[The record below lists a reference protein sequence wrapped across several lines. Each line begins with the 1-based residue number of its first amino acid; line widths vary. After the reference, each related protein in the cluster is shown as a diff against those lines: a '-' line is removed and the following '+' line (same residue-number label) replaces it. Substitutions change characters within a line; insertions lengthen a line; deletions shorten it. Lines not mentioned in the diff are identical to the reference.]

1 MPRAFAALSIPV
13 AEVERY
19 GDVDRDGLLFEEVEV
34 HVHQHH
40 GPAFRVFRGKHAL
53 QRRGIGKAFD
63 LFTLVK
69 GFNGVLYVGQ
79 RLVERFAS
87 REDAGKIRHGHA
99 VVRTSVLMDDN
110 GITHI
115 FTPEGGIVPPFG

>member
-1 MPRAFAALSIPV
+1 MQVQADAGMHGDGFHDVANERTGKMPANHAV
-13 AEVERY
+13 
-19 GDVDRDGLLFEEVEV
+19 FE
-34 HVHQHH
+34 
-40 GPAFRVFRGKHAL
+40 AFRLSGAHAVRAAGNVDHGL
-53 QRRGIGKAFD
+53 
-63 LFTLVK
+63 
-69 GFNGVLYVGQ
+69 GQ

-87 REDAGKIRHGHA
+87 REDAGKIRYGHA